1 VCGRFVDVILLVIA
15 CALYVCVCVYVCVC
29 AQTVSISGFN
39 FGPLGTAVIASY
51 STRKTIVSVATPSAA
66 IVSSHV
72 NGE

>member
-1 VCGRFVDVILLVIA
+1 LSLHAFASLL
-15 CALYVCVCVYVCVC
+15 L
-29 AQTVSISGFN
+29 QTVTITGLN